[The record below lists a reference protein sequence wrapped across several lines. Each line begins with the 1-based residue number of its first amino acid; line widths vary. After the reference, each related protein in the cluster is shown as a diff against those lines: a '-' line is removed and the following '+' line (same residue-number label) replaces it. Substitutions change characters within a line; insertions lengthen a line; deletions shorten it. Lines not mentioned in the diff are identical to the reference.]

1 MPRPR
6 KPARLKLDLDRGVW
20 AIHDGDFKRRTAHGP
35 GDRAAA
41 EAELALYVIERDRRL
56 EEEARVVPED
66 DDPTNQDPRLVSIAT
81 ALAFYGQAKEET
93 SNASLIG
100 HHITNLLRHWGGKN
114 LSQVK
119 AASCRAYVEARCRER
134 WKPPGSTGPGK
145 PIKPATAG
153 RELQTLGA
161 AIGHWHKEFTLH
173 AKPVVSLPAK
183 AKPHV
188 DWLTEVE
195 YARLLKVTQGWRWV
209 SSDLATQ
216 EPNWERAPDTPF
228 VAAWKE
234 RAGADYVH
242 DDHLERACEIGF
254 YSGTRSGAM
263 LGLRWKRD
271 RIDGWIDFN
280 GVTLF
285 RAGPEAPPTRKRQ
298 PPCRIHDRLLP
309 RLLEWRKADMALNL
323 HDAEGK
329 PMPVTHVIHERGVP
343 LGRIDGAFGR
353 AARLAGLDRRE
364 IDGSWRVGNENPAD
378 DLGMPSPHILRHTR
392 ATLMLRAGVPPHEV
406 GEYLGMTVKMVLE
419 VYGHTHAEYQKR
431 AAAA

>member
-20 AIHDGDFKRRTAHGP
+20 AIHDGEYKRRTAHGP

-41 EAELALYVIERDRRL
+41 EAELALYVVERNRRL

-81 ALAFYGQAKEET
+81 ALAFYGQAMEGT
-93 SNASLIG
+93 SNASLVG
-100 HHITNLLRHWGGKN
+100 HHIANLLRHWGGKS
-114 LSQVK
+114 LAQIK
-119 AASCRAYVEARCRER
+119 AASCRAYVEARCKER
-134 WKPPGSTGPGK
+134 WRPPGSKGEGK
-145 PIKPATAG
+145 LVQPSTAG
-153 RELQTLGA
+153 RELQTLSA
-161 AIGHWHKEFTLH
+161 AVGHWHREFTLH
-173 AKPVVSLPAK
+173 ARPVVTLPAK
-183 AKPHV
+183 GKAHV

-195 YARLLKVTQGWRWV
+195 YARLLRVTQGWRWI
-209 SSDLATQ
+209 SSDVATR
-216 EPNWERAPDTPF
+216 EPEWQKAPDTPF

-234 RAGADYVH
+234 RAGADFVH
-242 DDHLERACEIGF
+242 DDHLERFVEIAF
-254 YSGTRSGAM
+254 YSGTRSGAI

-271 RIDGWIDFN
+271 RIDGWVDFN

-285 RAGPEAPPTRKRQ
+285 RSGPEAPPSRKRQ

-309 RLLEWRKADMALNL
+309 RLLEWRKADMAIGLR
-323 HDAEGK
+323 DGEGK
-329 PMPVTHVIHERGVP
+329 PMPVTHVVHERGVA
-343 LGRIDGAFGR
+343 LGRVDGAFGR
-353 AARLAGLDRRE
+353 AAWLAGLDRRE
-364 IDGSWRVGNENPAD
+364 IDGSLRVGNPDPDD
-378 DLGMPSPHILRHTR
+378 DLGMPTPHILRHTR